1 MQLDRLNL
9 HLFSQAPRVILQTEV
24 AECGVAC
31 LAMVAASFGYQ
42 TDLHTLRCRFS
53 VSMNGATLKQLMVY
67 AAALELSPRPLRTEV
82 NELASLS
89 LPCILHWD
97 LEHYVVLSKVGA
109 TTVTILDPAVGRR
122 IVPMAEVSK
131 RYSGV
136 ALELTPNPSFVKTD
150 ERKKLALWPL
160 IGHVR
165 GLVRSL
171 AVVLALAMA
180 LQVFAIVTPLLTQWL
195 IDGVIVSADRD
206 LLSVIGIGL
215 LLMLMTQLAI
225 GAARSWTLQ
234 YISATVGLQWTGRV
248 FSHLL
253 RLPISFFEKRHLGD
267 VVSRFES
274 VRAIQH
280 ALTNNALEA
289 VIDGLMAVV
298 TLSMMMLY
306 SVKLSLIAFIA
317 LTLYSALRWAFYTPL
332 RNASVDRIALD
343 AKASS
348 HFLESIRA
356 VRQIKLFGGEEAR
369 KARWQNLTIDS
380 INRAVQVERMNLVF
394 RSANA
399 LIFGLEGVA
408 ILWLGATSVM
418 GRELS
423 IGMLMAFVAYKDQFN
438 GRVSALIDKFIEYK
452 MLDVHVDRL
461 ADIVLE
467 KPEPLCPPHIALAE
481 SAAQQIPKLEFRE
494 VSFRYAD
501 AEPWVL
507 RDVNLTIEPG
517 ENLAV
522 VGASGC
528 GKTTLLKLLLGLL
541 PPTEGE
547 ILVDGVPV
555 SRLGFG
561 AYRRMIGAVMQDDQ
575 LLAGSIADNITFFD
589 NQPNQARLEAVA
601 RAAAIHDDIVKMPMQ
616 YRSLVG
622 DMGTSLSGGQKQ
634 RVLLARALYH
644 GPRVLVLDEA
654 TSHLDTN
661 NEAQVNQAVRA
672 MALTRI
678 NVAHRKETIAMAE
691 RVIELANG
699 RVVRDVRESKRAAA

>member
-31 LAMVAASFGYQ
+31 LAMVASSHGLQ
-42 TDLHTLRCRFS
+42 TDLHTLRRKFN
-53 VSMNGATLKQLMVY
+53 VSMNGATLKQLMIY
-67 AAALELSPRPLRTEV
+67 AAALELSPRPLRMEV
-82 NELASLS
+82 DELAQLT
-89 LPCILHWD
+89 LPCILHWN
-97 LEHYVVLSKVGA
+97 LEHYVVLSKVTA
-109 TTVTILDPAVGRR
+109 TSITILDPAVGRR
-122 IVPMAEVSK
+122 IVPMGEVSK
-131 RYSGV
+131 RFSGV
-136 ALELTPNPSFVKTD
+136 ALELTPNPEFVKTD

-160 IGHVR
+160 VGHVK
-165 GLVRSL
+165 GLRRSL
-171 AVVLALAMA
+171 GVVLGLAIA

-206 LLSVIGIGL
+206 LLSVIGIAL
-215 LLMLMTQLAI
+215 LLMLMAQLAI

-267 VVSRFES
+267 VISRFES

-289 VIDGLMAVV
+289 LLDGLMAAV
-298 TLSMMMLY
+298 TLCMMMLY
-306 SVKLSLIAFIA
+306 SVKLSMIAFVA
-317 LTLYSALRWAFYTPL
+317 LTLYALLRWAFYHPL
-332 RNASVDRIALD
+332 RNASVDKLALD

-356 VRQIKLFGGEEAR
+356 VRPIKLFGGEEER

-380 INRAVQVERMNLVF
+380 INRGVQVERMNLVF
-394 RSANA
+394 RSANT

-408 ILWLGATSVM
+408 ILWIGATSVM

-438 GRVSALIDKFIEYK
+438 GRVSALIDKFIDYK

-467 KPEPLCPPHIALAE
+467 KPEPLCPPQSTLVDD
-481 SAAQQIPKLEFRE
+481 AARVIPKLEFRG

-507 RDVNLTIEPG
+507 RDVSLVFEPG
-517 ENLAV
+517 ENIAI

-528 GKTTLLKLLLGLL
+528 GKTTLLKVLLGLL
-541 PPTEGE
+541 PPTEGD
-547 ILVDGVPV
+547 ILV
-555 SRLGFG
+555 R
-561 AYRRMIGAVMQDDQ
+561 
-575 LLAGSIADNITFFD
+575 
-589 NQPNQARLEAVA
+589 
-601 RAAAIHDDIVKMPMQ
+601 
-616 YRSLVG
+616 
-622 DMGTSLSGGQKQ
+622 
-634 RVLLARALYH
+634 
-644 GPRVLVLDEA
+644 
-654 TSHLDTN
+654 
-661 NEAQVNQAVRA
+661 
-672 MALTRI
+672 
-678 NVAHRKETIAMAE
+678 
-691 RVIELANG
+691 
-699 RVVRDVRESKRAAA
+699 